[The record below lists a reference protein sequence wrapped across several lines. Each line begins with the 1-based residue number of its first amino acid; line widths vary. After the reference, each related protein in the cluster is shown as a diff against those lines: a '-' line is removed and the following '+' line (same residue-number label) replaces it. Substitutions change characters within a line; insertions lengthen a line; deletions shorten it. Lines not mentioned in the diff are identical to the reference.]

1 MGSQNLLLKKGLH
14 LKKHQSHLSVPENVT
29 INVEIPWTI
38 KGEGEGFEEKLLYH
52 RQKLYFFTSSS
63 QFYENLRISF
73 HPSPPCQIRRKKK
86 ASFLI
91 KIYTLIA
98 SVPISIFTNIQ
109 FMSKDTVT

>member
-29 INVEIPWTI
+29 INVYIPWTI
-38 KGEGEGFEEKLLYH
+38 KGEGEEFEKKLLYH

-63 QFYENLRISF
+63 QLYETEKNLKISF
-73 HPSPPCQIRRKKK
+73 LPCLPAKSGEKKKK

-98 SVPISIFTNIQ
+98 SVPIFHLY
-109 FMSKDTVT
+109 KHTVHE